1 MIVML
6 LVCIQEVS
14 CAEEAFMVVAGQCVK
29 GYVTASAL
37 INASKTISVVGVF
50 SSLPSQ
56 QFTN

>member
-1 MIVML
+1 MIVTL

-14 CAEEAFMVVAGQCVK
+14 YAEEAFMVVTGQCAE
-29 GYVTASAL
+29 GYVMASAL

-50 SSLPSQ
+50 SSPPSQ